1 MIKLIATTP
10 EELTLEINDRRKD
23 IATEIVTTILYGI
36 ENNLNMVE
44 LDIQSP
50 LGISVTVAK
59 DKYLTTLDYNSQTLI
74 EFEEYEL
81 LRLIQQIGEK
91 SEMEKNQLN
100 NKENNN
106 KNDKAYKTNSIEEET
121 YTLHT

>member
-23 IATEIVTTILYGI
+23 IAIEIVTTILYGI

-91 SEMEKNQLN
+91 SEVEKNQLN

-106 KNDKAYKTNSIEEET
+106 KNDKAYKTNSIEE
-121 YTLHT
+121 